1 MLVGDLMNTKQR
13 EVCESQGLDPNRIP
27 SHVAIIMDGN
37 GRWAEERG
45 ESRVFGHMHGVD
57 AVRSSVEAAM
67 ELGVRHLTLYAFSTE
82 NWLRPTQEVNFLM
95 SLFQESIKKESS
107 ALIKH
112 NVRFKLIGDRKP
124 FPKKLVDKIKELE
137 KLTEKNTGLTLS
149 VAINYGGRWDIV
161 NAVNKHQKETLS
173 KKPLTQKNLIQNLSL
188 NYAPDPDL
196 LIRTGGE
203 KRISN
208 FLIWQFS
215 YSELYFTET
224 LWPDFNERALMT
236 ALFEFQKRERRY
248 GKTSEQL

>member
-1 MLVGDLMNTKQR
+1 MFNFFRPLQAKEALLEK
-13 EVCESQGLDPNRIP
+13 PKHI
-27 SHVAIIMDGN
+27 AIIMDGN
-37 GRWAEERG
+37 GRWAKKRLMPRISG
-45 ESRVFGHMHGVD
+45 HKKGLES
-57 AVRSSVEAAM
+57 VRTVITQCQK
-67 ELGVRHLTLYAFSTE
+67 LNIPFLTLFAFSTE

-161 NAVNKHQKETLS
+161 NAVNKYQKETLS

>member
-1 MLVGDLMNTKQR
+1 MFNLFRPLRAK
-13 EVCESQGLDPNRIP
+13 EALLEKPKHI
-27 SHVAIIMDGN
+27 AIIMDGN
-37 GRWAEERG
+37 GRWAKKRLMPRISG
-45 ESRVFGHMHGVD
+45 HKKGLES
-57 AVRSSVEAAM
+57 VRTVITQCQK
-67 ELGVRHLTLYAFSTE
+67 LNIPFLTLFAFSTE

-161 NAVNKHQKETLS
+161 NAVNEYRKQNHF
-173 KKPLTQKNLIQNLSL
+173 KKIFTQKNLIQNLSL
-188 NYAPDPDL
+188 NFAPDPDL

-215 YSELYFTET
+215 YTELYFTEK
-224 LWPDFNERALMT
+224 LWPDFNEKAFMA
-236 ALFEFQKRERRY
+236 ALFEFQERERRY

>member
-1 MLVGDLMNTKQR
+1 MFNFFRPLQAKEALLEK
-13 EVCESQGLDPNRIP
+13 PKHI
-27 SHVAIIMDGN
+27 AIIMDGN
-37 GRWAEERG
+37 GRWAKKRLMPRISG
-45 ESRVFGHMHGVD
+45 HKKGLES
-57 AVRSSVEAAM
+57 VRTVITQCQK
-67 ELGVRHLTLYAFSTE
+67 LNIPFLTLFAFSTE

-161 NAVNKHQKETLS
+161 NAVNKYQKETLS

-224 LWPDFNERALMT
+224 LWPDFNERALMN

>member
-1 MLVGDLMNTKQR
+1 VFNFFRPLRAKEELLEK
-13 EVCESQGLDPNRIP
+13 PKHI
-27 SHVAIIMDGN
+27 AIIMDGN
-37 GRWAEERG
+37 GRWAKKRLMPRISG
-45 ESRVFGHMHGVD
+45 HKKGLES
-57 AVRSSVEAAM
+57 VRTVITQCQK
-67 ELGVRHLTLYAFSTE
+67 LNIPFLTLFAFSTE

-137 KLTEKNTGLTLS
+137 KVTEKNTGLTLS
-149 VAINYGGRWDIV
+149 VAVNYGGRWDIV
-161 NAVNKHQKETLS
+161 NAVNKHQKEALS

-236 ALFEFQKRERRY
+236 ALFEFQKRERRF

>member
-1 MLVGDLMNTKQR
+1 VFNFFRPLQSKEALLEKPKHIAV
-13 EVCESQGLDPNRIP
+13 
-27 SHVAIIMDGN
+27 IMDGN
-37 GRWAEERG
+37 GRWAKKRLMPRISG
-45 ESRVFGHMHGVD
+45 HKKGLES
-57 AVRSSVEAAM
+57 VRMVITQCQK
-67 ELGVRHLTLYAFSTE
+67 LHIPFLTLFAFSTE
-82 NWLRPTQEVNFLM
+82 NWLRPSQEVNFLM

-124 FPKKLVDKIKELE
+124 FPKKLIDKLKELE

-149 VAINYGGRWDIV
+149 VAVNYGGRWDIV
-161 NAVNKHQKETLS
+161 NAVNTYQKETYF
-173 KKPLTQKNLIQNLSL
+173 KKPLTQKSLTQNLSL

-208 FLIWQFS
+208 FLIWQLS

>member
-1 MLVGDLMNTKQR
+1 MFNFFRPLRAKEELLEK
-13 EVCESQGLDPNRIP
+13 PKHI
-27 SHVAIIMDGN
+27 AIIMDGN
-37 GRWAEERG
+37 GRWAKKRLMPRISG
-45 ESRVFGHMHGVD
+45 HKKGLES
-57 AVRSSVEAAM
+57 VRTVITQCQK
-67 ELGVRHLTLYAFSTE
+67 LNIPFLTLFAFSTE

-112 NVRFKLIGDRKP
+112 NVRFKLIGDQKP
-124 FPKKLVDKIKELE
+124 FQKKLVDKIKELE
-137 KLTEKNTGLTLS
+137 KVTEKNTGLTLS
-149 VAINYGGRWDIV
+149 VAVNYGGRWDIV
-161 NAVNKHQKETLS
+161 NAVNKHQKEALS

-236 ALFEFQKRERRY
+236 ALFEFQKRERRF

>member
-1 MLVGDLMNTKQR
+1 VFNFFRPLRAKEALLEK
-13 EVCESQGLDPNRIP
+13 PKHI
-27 SHVAIIMDGN
+27 AIIMDGN
-37 GRWAEERG
+37 GRWAKKRLMPRISG
-45 ESRVFGHMHGVD
+45 HKKGLES
-57 AVRSSVEAAM
+57 VRTVITQCQK
-67 ELGVRHLTLYAFSTE
+67 LNIPFLTLFAFSTE

-161 NAVNKHQKETLS
+161 NAVNKYQKETVS

>member
-1 MLVGDLMNTKQR
+1 VFNFFRPLRAKEELLEK
-13 EVCESQGLDPNRIP
+13 PKHI
-27 SHVAIIMDGN
+27 AIIMDGN
-37 GRWAEERG
+37 GRWAKKRLMPRISG
-45 ESRVFGHMHGVD
+45 HKKGLES
-57 AVRSSVEAAM
+57 VRTVITQCQK
-67 ELGVRHLTLYAFSTE
+67 LNIPFLTLFAFSTE

-137 KLTEKNTGLTLS
+137 KVTEKNTGLTLS
-149 VAINYGGRWDIV
+149 VAVNYGGRWDIV
-161 NAVNKHQKETLS
+161 NAVNKHQKEALS

-208 FLIWQFS
+208 FLIWQLS

-236 ALFEFQKRERRY
+236 ALFEFQKRERRF

>member
-1 MLVGDLMNTKQR
+1 MFNFFRPLRAKEALLEK
-13 EVCESQGLDPNRIP
+13 PKHI
-27 SHVAIIMDGN
+27 AIIMDGN
-37 GRWAEERG
+37 GRWAKKRLMPRISG
-45 ESRVFGHMHGVD
+45 HKKGLES
-57 AVRSSVEAAM
+57 VRTVITQCQK
-67 ELGVRHLTLYAFSTE
+67 LNIPFLTLFAFSTE

-137 KLTEKNTGLTLS
+137 ELTEKNTGLTLS

>member
-1 MLVGDLMNTKQR
+1 MFNFFRPLSAKEALLEKPKHIAV
-13 EVCESQGLDPNRIP
+13 
-27 SHVAIIMDGN
+27 IMDGN
-37 GRWAEERG
+37 GRWAKKRFMPRISG
-45 ESRVFGHMHGVD
+45 HKKGLES
-57 AVRSSVEAAM
+57 VRMVITQCQK
-67 ELGVRHLTLYAFSTE
+67 LNIPFLTLFAFSTE
-82 NWLRPTQEVNFLM
+82 NWLRPSQEVNFLM

-124 FPKKLVDKIKELE
+124 FPKKLIDKIKELE

-149 VAINYGGRWDIV
+149 IAINYGGRWDIV
-161 NAVNKHQKETLS
+161 NAVNTYQKETHF
-173 KKPLTQKNLIQNLSL
+173 KKPLTQKSLTQNLSL

-224 LWPDFNERALMT
+224 LWPDFNERALMA

>member
-1 MLVGDLMNTKQR
+1 VFNFFRPLRAKEALLEK
-13 EVCESQGLDPNRIP
+13 PKHI
-27 SHVAIIMDGN
+27 AIIMDGN
-37 GRWAEERG
+37 GRWAKKRLMPRISG
-45 ESRVFGHMHGVD
+45 HKKGLES
-57 AVRSSVEAAM
+57 VRTVITQCQK
-67 ELGVRHLTLYAFSTE
+67 LNIPFLTLFAFSTE

-173 KKPLTQKNLIQNLSL
+173 KKPLTQKSLIQNLSL

>member
-1 MLVGDLMNTKQR
+1 MFNFFRKLQAKETLLEK
-13 EVCESQGLDPNRIP
+13 PKHI
-27 SHVAIIMDGN
+27 AIIMDGN
-37 GRWAEERG
+37 GRWAKKRLMPRISGHKRG
-45 ESRVFGHMHGVD
+45 LES
-57 AVRSSVEAAM
+57 VRTVIAQCQK
-67 ELGVRHLTLYAFSTE
+67 LNIPFLTLFAFSTE

-124 FPKKLVDKIKELE
+124 FPKKLTDKIKELE

-161 NAVNKHQKETLS
+161 NAVLTYQKETHF
-173 KKPLTQKNLIQNLSL
+173 KEPLTQKNLIQNLSL

>member
-1 MLVGDLMNTKQR
+1 VFNFFRPLQAKEALLEK
-13 EVCESQGLDPNRIP
+13 PKHI
-27 SHVAIIMDGN
+27 AIIMDGN
-37 GRWAEERG
+37 GRWAKKRLMPRISG
-45 ESRVFGHMHGVD
+45 HKKGLES
-57 AVRSSVEAAM
+57 VRTVITQCQK
-67 ELGVRHLTLYAFSTE
+67 LNIPFLTLFAFSTE

-161 NAVNKHQKETLS
+161 NAVNKYQKETLS

>member
-1 MLVGDLMNTKQR
+1 MFNFFRPLRAKEALLEK
-13 EVCESQGLDPNRIP
+13 PKHI
-27 SHVAIIMDGN
+27 AIIMDGN
-37 GRWAEERG
+37 GRWAKKRLMPRISG
-45 ESRVFGHMHGVD
+45 HKKGLES
-57 AVRSSVEAAM
+57 VRTVITQCQK
-67 ELGVRHLTLYAFSTE
+67 LNIPFLTLFAFSTE
-82 NWLRPTQEVNFLM
+82 NWLRPAQEVNFLM

-203 KRISN
+203 KHISN

-224 LWPDFNERALMT
+224 LWPDFNEKALMT

>member
-1 MLVGDLMNTKQR
+1 MFNFFRPLQAK
-13 EVCESQGLDPNRIP
+13 EVLLEKPKHI
-27 SHVAIIMDGN
+27 AIIMDGN
-37 GRWAEERG
+37 GRWAKKRLMPRISGHKRG
-45 ESRVFGHMHGVD
+45 LK
-57 AVRSSVEAAM
+57 SVKTVITQCQK
-67 ELGVRHLTLYAFSTE
+67 LNIPFLTLFAFSTE
-82 NWLRPTQEVNFLM
+82 NWLRPSEEVNFLM

-124 FPKKLVDKIKELE
+124 FPKKLIDKIKELE

-149 VAINYGGRWDIV
+149 IAINYGGRWDIV
-161 NAVNKHQKETLS
+161 NAVNTYQKETHF
-173 KKPLTQKNLIQNLSL
+173 KKPLTQKSLTQILSL

-224 LWPDFNERALMT
+224 LWPDFNERALMA

>member
-1 MLVGDLMNTKQR
+1 MFNFFRPLRTK
-13 EVCESQGLDPNRIP
+13 EALLEKPKHI
-27 SHVAIIMDGN
+27 AIIMDGN
-37 GRWAEERG
+37 GRWAKKRLMPRISG
-45 ESRVFGHMHGVD
+45 HKKGLES
-57 AVRSSVEAAM
+57 VRTVITQCQK
-67 ELGVRHLTLYAFSTE
+67 LNIPFLTLFAFSTE

>member
-1 MLVGDLMNTKQR
+1 MFNFFRPLSAKEALLEKPKHIAV
-13 EVCESQGLDPNRIP
+13 
-27 SHVAIIMDGN
+27 IMDGN
-37 GRWAEERG
+37 GRWAKKRLMPRISG
-45 ESRVFGHMHGVD
+45 HKKGLES
-57 AVRSSVEAAM
+57 VRMVITQCQK
-67 ELGVRHLTLYAFSTE
+67 LNIPFLTLFAFSTE
-82 NWLRPTQEVNFLM
+82 NWLRPSQEVNFLM

-124 FPKKLVDKIKELE
+124 FPKKLIDKIKELE

-161 NAVNKHQKETLS
+161 NAVNTYQKETHF
-173 KKPLTQKNLIQNLSL
+173 KNPLTQKSLTQNLSL

-224 LWPDFNERALMT
+224 LWPDFNERALMA

>member
-1 MLVGDLMNTKQR
+1 MFNFFRSLQAKEALLEK
-13 EVCESQGLDPNRIP
+13 PKHI
-27 SHVAIIMDGN
+27 AIVMDGN
-37 GRWAEERG
+37 GRWAKKRFMPRISGHKRG
-45 ESRVFGHMHGVD
+45 LES
-57 AVRSSVEAAM
+57 VRTVITQCQK
-67 ELGVRHLTLYAFSTE
+67 LNIPFLTLFAFSTE
-82 NWLRPTQEVNFLM
+82 NWLRPSQEVNFLI

-112 NVRFKLIGDRKP
+112 NIRFKLIGDRKP
-124 FPKKLVDKIKELE
+124 FPKKLIDKIKELE
-137 KLTEKNTGLTLS
+137 RLTEKNTGLTLS
-149 VAINYGGRWDIV
+149 VAVNYGGRWDIV
-161 NAVNKHQKETLS
+161 NAINMYQKETHL
-173 KKPLTQKNLIQNLSL
+173 KKPLSQKSLIQNLAL

-208 FLIWQFS
+208 FLIWQLS
-215 YSELYFTET
+215 YTELYFTET